1 MLENLDAGGLLC
13 WWMWMLLPYI
23 AIEDFIV
30 IEPIALPQ
38 QRLLHAT
45 QKQKPEI
52 YIAISSVKQMVMQA
66 MMIRDEQQRFNP
78 VYSIFHYSA

>member
-1 MLENLDAGGLLC
+1 
-13 WWMWMLLPYI
+13 MLLPYI

-38 QRLLHAT
+38 QRLLPAT
-45 QKQKPEI
+45 HKQKPEI
-52 YIAISSVKQMVMQA
+52 YIAISFVKQMVMQA

-78 VYSIFHYSA
+78 VYSIFQHSA